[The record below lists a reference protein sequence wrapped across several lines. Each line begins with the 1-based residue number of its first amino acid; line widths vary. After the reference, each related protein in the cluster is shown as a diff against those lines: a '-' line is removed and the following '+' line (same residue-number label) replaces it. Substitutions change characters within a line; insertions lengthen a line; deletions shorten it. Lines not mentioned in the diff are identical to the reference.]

1 MSTLPLYAWVIVL
14 LGLMGTVAAICAG
27 LWRGALNAGVGRRTA
42 TRVAVGVGIVW
53 GSWGLVSA
61 ALADAD
67 VYRFQQTRAVPW
79 IGVAVVAPLAVALAF
94 SRTPFARRVLS
105 EPDSLWRLTVPQFFR
120 PVGAAFLVAMAL
132 GQLPAVFALPAGLGD
147 IAIGVEA
154 VFVARN
160 LRRGIVDRRVVW
172 FNILGLTDL
181 MAAGAIGF
189 TAAPGLAR
197 LLDVSPSTEAISLL
211 PLALILTAI
220 VPLATA
226 LHLLSLQKLAAAKA
240 TTRAL
245 VGSAR

>member
-1 MSTLPLYAWVIVL
+1 MGTLPIYAWIIVL
-14 LGLMGTVAAICAG
+14 LGLIGTVTAICVG
-27 LWRGALNAGVGRRTA
+27 LWRGALNAGIGRRTA
-42 TRVAVGVGIVW
+42 TQVAVGVGIVW
-53 GSWGLVSA
+53 GTWAMVSA
-61 ALADAD
+61 TLADAD
-67 VYRFQQTRAVPW
+67 VYRFQQARAVPW
-79 IGVAVVAPLAVALAF
+79 IGVAVIAPLAALLAL
-94 SRTPFARRVLS
+94 SRMPFVSRILS
-105 EPDSLWRLTVPQFFR
+105 EPDSLWRLTVPQIFR
-120 PVGAAFLVAMAL
+120 PVGAAFLVALAL

-154 VFVARN
+154 AFVARN

-172 FNILGLTDL
+172 FNILGLVDL
-181 MAAGAIGF
+181 VAAGAIGF

-226 LHLLSLQKLAAAKA
+226 LHVLTLQKLNGTKA
-240 TTRAL
+240 TPRAL